1 MSTYDKYFQ
10 DAYIQMMRKQAAQPP
25 MDPSMMGG
33 MPPAGGMPMD
43 PSMMGGAPPM
53 DPSMMGGMPPAGG
66 MPMDPSMM
74 GGMPPMDPAMM
85 QAMMG
90 AAPPPADPAAAAAP
104 EDPAAAPKTSKQ
116 QKEELMNNI
125 QSSLESIQDYVYNN
139 LMILIQ
145 VAKTL
150 NVQIPAEMLVAPPNG
165 KNMDI
170 MSDPEAIA
178 AAGGQGGGLPGGGAP
193 EDGSMPPGMAD
204 ITMPP
209 AEQAPSEAKVAMF
222 RLAGIPSK
230 QVEGHQV
237 KKAMDYLVNREKH
250 KAIKALH
257 NLLGGNK

>member
-1 MSTYDKYFQ
+1 MSTYEKYFQ
-10 DAYIQMMRKQAAQPP
+10 APYIQMMRKQAAQPP
-25 MDPSMMGG
+25 MDPAAMGG
-33 MPPAGGMPMD
+33 AMPPGGMPMD

-53 DPSMMGGMPPAGG
+53 DPAMMGGAMPPGA

-74 GGMPPMDPAMM
+74 GGAMPPMDPAMM
-85 QAMMG
+85 G
-90 AAPPPADPAAAAAP
+90 AAPAPAPADPAAA
-104 EDPAAAPKTSKQ
+104 EEAAAPKTSKQ

-170 MSDPEAIA
+170 MNDPESIA
-178 AAGGQGGGLPGGGAP
+178 AAGGQGAP
-193 EDGSMPPGMAD
+193 ADGSMPPGMED

-209 AEQAPSEAKVAMF
+209 ADQAPSDAKVAMF
-222 RLAGIPSK
+222 RLTGIPSK
-230 QVEGHQV
+230 QVDGHQV
-237 KKAMDYLVNREKH
+237 KKAMDYLINRDKH
-250 KAIKALH
+250 NAIDAMH